1 MKKVFISVIIV
12 STLTIAAFG
21 QKGVDTQTN
30 KIKQDTSK
38 TTQIDRDSGRG
49 WNFGKDKTKVREMLA
64 NPYRFTS
71 RRDLLVEA
79 IINTLKE
86 KKLLVDDAAS
96 KLNEGIIITAPFV
109 FAKGAVI
116 TKNEL
121 NRYAI
126 VPESETVWRSGRYS
140 LRIDVE
146 SIDGMQN
153 NVSVTAR
160 IDGKA
165 ENGFTSEWTTL
176 QSSGA
181 AEDEFLAKL
190 VEAVTG
196 QSPDEPQATEEK
208 PAEKPK
214 K

>member
-1 MKKVFISVIIV
+1 MKKVIIYASVIALSAMSV
-12 STLTIAAFG
+12 FA

-49 WNFGKDKTKVREMLA
+49 FNFGKDKTKTREMLA
-64 NPYRFTS
+64 NPYRLTS
-71 RRDLLVEA
+71 RRDLLIET
-79 IINTLKE
+79 IINTLKD

-96 KLNEGIIITAPFV
+96 KLSEGIIITAPYV

-153 NVSVTAR
+153 NVSVSAR

-176 QSSGA
+176 QSSGL

-196 QSPDEPQATEEK
+196 QSPDEPQTTEEK